1 MMDFVFVGKTFLQLI
16 FGVPLALE
24 LAAGSIALGALIG
37 VMFALLRLSGFW
49 LLGFIS
55 WLYVLVVRSVP
66 LLVLLFLFYYGLGQF
81 ASVRASIFW
90 PVLREPFWCALFAL
104 TINTSAYA
112 AEIIRGGL
120 LSVSRTEKEAAR
132 ACGMS
137 GFLLYRRIILPLA
150 IRQAL
155 PAYSNE
161 MIAMVKATSLASLV
175 TLMEISGIATTIAA
189 ETYRPV
195 EVYIAAGI
203 IYLGMNLMLTR
214 AVSLLETWLN
224 PQLRPVR
231 PATYAIAANDGAA
244 K

>member
-1 MMDFVFVGKTFLQLI
+1 MDPVFIGETLLKLLS
-16 FGVPLALE
+16 GVPLALE
-24 LAAGSIALGALIG
+24 LAVSSIALGALVGLI
-37 VMFALLRLSGFW
+37 VALLRLSG
-49 LLGFIS
+49 S
-55 WLYVLVVRSVP
+55 WPLMSAAWAYVLVIRSVP

-81 ASVRASIFW
+81 ASVRSSVFW
-90 PVLREPFWCALFAL
+90 PFLREPYWCALIAL

-120 LSVSRTEKEAAR
+120 LSVSHGEKEAAR

-137 GFLLYRRIILPLA
+137 GVLMYRRIILPLA
-150 IRQAL
+150 IRQAI

-195 EVYIAAGI
+195 EVYVAAGI
-203 IYLGMNLMLTR
+203 IYLALNLILTR
-214 AVSLLETWLN
+214 AVALLEHWLN
-224 PQLRPVR
+224 PHRR
-231 PATYAIAANDGAA
+231 PAPLAVAA
-244 K
+244 KGGIPT

>member
-1 MMDFVFVGKTFLQLI
+1 MDPVFIGATFLKLLAGI
-16 FGVPLALE
+16 PLALE

-37 VMFALLRLSGFW
+37 MAIALLRLSGVRALVF
-49 LLGFIS
+49 LA
-55 WLYVLVVRSVP
+55 WLYVLVIRSVP

-81 ASVRASIFW
+81 RSVRASVFW
-90 PVLREPFWCALFAL
+90 PFLREPFCCALLAL

-120 LSVSRTEKEAAR
+120 LSVSEGEKEAAR

-137 GFLLYRRIILPLA
+137 RLLMFRRIVLPLA

-161 MIAMVKATSLASLV
+161 MIAMVKATSIASLV

-189 ETYRPV
+189 ETYRPI
-195 EVYIAAGI
+195 EVYTAAGI
-203 IYLGMNLMLTR
+203 IYLGMTLILTR
-214 AVSLLETWLN
+214 AVTLLEHWLN
-224 PQLRPVR
+224 PQRR
-231 PATYAIAANDGAA
+231 PATPAAEAREGIS
-244 K
+244 

>member
-1 MMDFVFVGKTFLQLI
+1 MDPTFIGETLLKLLS
-16 FGVPLALE
+16 GVPLALE
-24 LAAGSIALGALIG
+24 LAVSSIALGALVGLMI
-37 VMFALLRLSGFW
+37 ALLRLSGVW
-49 LLGFIS
+49 LIMS
-55 WLYVLVVRSVP
+55 AAWAYVLVIRSVP

-81 ASVRASIFW
+81 AAVRASILW
-90 PVLREPFWCALFAL
+90 PLLREPYWCALFAL

-120 LSVSRTEKEAAR
+120 LSVSHGEKEAAR

-137 GFLLYRRIILPLA
+137 GLLMFRRIILPLA
-150 IRQAL
+150 IRQAI

-195 EVYIAAGI
+195 EVYVAAGI
-203 IYLGMNLMLTR
+203 VYLTLNLILTR
-214 AVSLLETWLN
+214 AVGLLEYRLN
-224 PQLRPVR
+224 PHRR
-231 PATYAIAANDGAA
+231 PAPHAVAA
-244 K
+244 KGGISQ